1 MESLGL
7 SGPCPFCGA
16 MATAPTRRQWE
27 AAHLEPSAPRSK
39 PTEAA
44 KVTMPGEEKERTRSR
59 NPFRRNRLHKLDGTG
74 PSLPQ
79 ILGWATMG
87 LFFLSVGFAASVA
100 GFTVSINP
108 PQREISL
115 PKDLT
120 AQALQKKMR
129 LEESKAVWINQAVTA
144 VTKLAQ
150 QGDGKL
156 ANAGLK
162 AFSFASTTGDLP
174 AELLSSL
181 KEKEF
186 QCTFCARKPGEMEF
200 FSFIEPTGG
209 SGPVFL
215 VEQSNRTAFLHADAL
230 TQQLFDGI
238 HKFLE
243 SQGDATLTA
252 YVLVKPSQ
260 AQLPVEAVSEWP
272 KLDVKTPFPVGDQRN
287 FVVSAKP
294 ETTTA
299 ADAIARRDDP
309 QWQRAVMTFRW
320 SATTDGKRFIELQEV
335 LANIWEK
342 F

>member
-1 MESLGL
+1 MEYLGM

-16 MATAPTRRQWE
+16 LATAPTRQQWE
-27 AAHLEPSAPRSK
+27 ATHLKPSVPRSK
-39 PTEAA
+39 PAEAA
-44 KVTMPGEEKERTRSR
+44 KVSMPEAEKERTRSR

-87 LFFLSVGFAASVA
+87 LCLLSIGFAASVA
-100 GFTVSINP
+100 GLSVPINP
-108 PQREISL
+108 PQRSIAL

-120 AQALQKKMR
+120 AQALQKKLR
-129 LEESKAVWINQAVTA
+129 LEEAKAVWINQAVGA

-156 ANAGLK
+156 ANAGLR
-162 AFSFASTTGDLP
+162 AFSFASNSEDLP
-174 AELLSSL
+174 AEALGGL

-186 QCTFCARKPGEMEF
+186 QSTFCARKPGAEEF
-200 FSFIEPTGG
+200 VSFIEPTDGK
-209 SGPVFL
+209 GPVFM
-215 VEQSNRTAFLHADAL
+215 VEQSNRQALLHADAL
-230 TQQLFDGI
+230 TQQLADGI

-260 AQLPVEAVSEWP
+260 AHLPVESISEWP
-272 KLDVKTPFPVGDQRN
+272 KLDVKNPFPAGDQRN

-294 ETTTA
+294 ETPAA

-320 SATTDGKRFIELQEV
+320 SSSQDGKRFIEIQAV
-335 LANIWEK
+335 IPNIWEK